1 MSLATLPFLASLSTS
16 AYNTCASLRTQHRHH
31 LPLEASLACPHIQAK
46 LDASLLGIG
55 EEEVETASLDN
66 SHEREEKN
74 EALTRVT

>member
-1 MSLATLPFLASLSTS
+1 MLPFLTSLSTS

-31 LPLEASLACPHIQAK
+31 LPIEALLACPHIQAK

-66 SHEREEKN
+66 LYEREQKN
-74 EALTRVT
+74 EAVTRIT